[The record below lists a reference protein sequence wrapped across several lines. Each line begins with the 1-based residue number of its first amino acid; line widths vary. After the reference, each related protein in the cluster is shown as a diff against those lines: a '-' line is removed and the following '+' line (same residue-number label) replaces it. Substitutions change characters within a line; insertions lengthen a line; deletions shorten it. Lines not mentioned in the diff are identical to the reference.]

1 MANFVTK
8 EVGSI
13 KFGVMNPS
21 EIKKLSKVI
30 VKTPEIYDSDGYP
43 VRGGLMD
50 PEMGVLDP
58 GMGIKRFKLGAG
70 GYGCIRLSR
79 PVVHILYRN
88 HVYNFLRSTCGECGR
103 IALDEKKMAKF
114 KDKLKAVRK
123 EKNPTSSI
131 KLTREVVKA
140 SFTPKVCPHCAHPR
154 IKLNFVK
161 PQTYTEGATKSESR
175 RLWPTEIRERLEKI
189 PDEDVRMFGVDPDHS
204 RPEWMILTDL
214 LVPPIRVRPSITLET
229 GERSEDDLTH
239 KLSDVVRVNQRLLE
253 NINAGAPEIIIED
266 LWDLLQYHV
275 TTYFNNDIAGI
286 PPARHRT
293 RRQLKTLSQ
302 RLKGKQGIFRQNL
315 AGKRVNFCARSVI
328 SPDSH
333 IDINEVGVPSR
344 IAREITVPERVTEW
358 NIKWLKKLVKNEGG
372 YPAVRYVTTNEGG
385 RKKVTAES
393 VETILEEI
401 EPGYVADRTL
411 VDGDIVLFNRQPSLH
426 RMSMMGHRVKVVP
439 GETLRIN
446 PAVTIPYNADFDGDE
461 MNLHVPQ
468 TEEARAEAE
477 TLLLLQNQIVTPR
490 YGLSIIGAHED
501 SVLGCYYLTKDKY
514 FTKAEA
520 SALIT
525 GIGLDSELPKA
536 EKKEGSVELWNG
548 KQIFS
553 LLLPKDLNFETK
565 GKELKDGKTVKGKVI
580 IKNGELTRGLIDNS
594 LIGSEGGLLIHK
606 LYLDYGSDVAAKF
619 VNYVI
624 HLGLAVAKNV
634 GFTMSFNDFDISD
647 SLKKTIDKLLAE
659 TNTKAEKLIKDY
671 NSGKVQPYPG
681 KTVTETFETKMQHL
695 LSNPRSVLGEMIDKE
710 VDENTHLVNS
720 SKAGAGD
727 KVRNIVL
734 MSGFKG
740 QTDLRGERINFG
752 YEDRTIAHFE
762 KGDLG
767 PEAHGFISS
776 NYAEGLNAKEVFF
789 EAITGRDNF
798 MDTAMRT
805 PKSGYLYRRLA
816 NALQDLR
823 VTYDGTVRDG
833 SRKIIQFAFGGD
845 GIDVA
850 KSDGGKIVNE

>member
-1 MANFVTK
+1 MSNFVTK

-13 KFGVMNPS
+13 KFGLMNPS

-43 VRGGLMD
+43 VRSGLMD

-79 PVVHILYRN
+79 PVVHILYRT
-88 HVYNFLRSTCGECGR
+88 HVYNFLRGTCGECGR

-114 KDKLKAVRK
+114 KEKLKAVKK

-140 SFTPKVCPHCAHPR
+140 SSTPKVCPHCAHPR

-161 PQTYTEGATKSESR
+161 PQTYTEGENKSESR
-175 RLWPTEIRERLEKI
+175 RLWPTEVRERLEKI
-189 PDEDVRMFGVDPDHS
+189 PDDDVRMFGVDPDHA

-333 IDINEVGVPSR
+333 IDINEVGVPAR
-344 IAREITVPERVTEW
+344 IAKEITVPERVTEW
-358 NIKWLKKLVKNEGG
+358 NIKWIKELIKNEGG
-372 YPAVRYVTTNEGG
+372 YPAVRYIITNEGG
-385 RKKVTAES
+385 RKKITEES

-411 VDGDIVLFNRQPSLH
+411 IDGDIVLFNRQPSLH

-520 SALIT
+520 SELIT
-525 GIGLDSELPKA
+525 SIGLDTTLPKA
-536 EKKEGSVELWNG
+536 EKKDGSTELWNG

-565 GKELKDGKTVKGKVI
+565 GKELKGGKTVKGKVI

-606 LYLDYGSDVAAKF
+606 LYLDYGSDVAAEF
-619 VNYVI
+619 VNHVI
-624 HLGLAVAKNV
+624 HLGLAVAKKV

-647 SLKKTIDKLLAE
+647 SLKETIDKLLAE
-659 TNTKAEKLIKDY
+659 TNAKANKLIKDY
-671 NSGKVQPYPG
+671 NAGKIQPYPG
-681 KTVTETFETKMQHL
+681 KTVKETFETKMQHL
-695 LSNPRSVLGEMIDKE
+695 LSNPRSVLGEMIDQA
-710 VDENTHLVNS
+710 VDETTHLVNS

-776 NYAEGLNAKEVFF
+776 NYADGLNAKEVFF

-816 NALQDLR
+816 NALQDMR

-833 SRKIIQFAFGGD
+833 SRRIIQFAFGGD

-850 KSDGGKIVNE
+850 KSDGGKIINE

>member
-1 MANFVTK
+1 MSNFVTK

-13 KFGVMNPS
+13 KFGLMNPS

-43 VRGGLMD
+43 VRNGLMD

-79 PVVHILYRN
+79 PIVHILYRT
-88 HVYNFLRSTCGECGR
+88 HVYNFLRGTCSECGR
-103 IALDEKKMAKF
+103 IALDEKKRAKF
-114 KDKLKAVRK
+114 TDKLKAAKK
-123 EKNPTSSI
+123 EKNPTTLI

-140 SFTPKVCPHCAHPR
+140 SSTPKVCPHCSHPR

-161 PQTYTEGATKSESR
+161 PQTYTEGETKSESR
-175 RLWPTEIRERLEKI
+175 RIWPTEIRERLEKI
-189 PDEDVRMFGVDPDHS
+189 PDEDVRLFGVDPENA
-204 RPEWMILTDL
+204 RPEWMILTEL

-333 IDINEVGVPSR
+333 IDINEVGVPLR

-358 NIKWLKKLVKNEGG
+358 NINWIKELIKNQGN

-385 RKKVTAES
+385 RKKLTTES
-393 VETILEEI
+393 VETILEELV
-401 EPGYVADRTL
+401 PGYIADRTL

-501 SVLGCYYLTKDKY
+501 SVLGCYYLTKEKY
-514 FTKAEA
+514 FTKSEA
-520 SALIT
+520 AALVT
-525 GIGLDSELPKA
+525 SIGLDKELPKP
-536 EKKEGSVELWNG
+536 EKKDGSTELWNG

-553 LLLPKDLNFETK
+553 MILPKDLDFETK
-565 GKELKDGKTVKGKVI
+565 GKELKGGKTVKGKVV
-580 IKNGELTRGLIDNS
+580 IKKGELVKGLIDNS

-619 VNYVI
+619 VNHVI
-624 HLGLAVAKNV
+624 HLGLAVAKNI

-647 SLKKTIDKLLAE
+647 SLKKTIDKLLVD
-659 TNTKAEKLIKDY
+659 TNTKADKLIKEY
-671 NSGKVQPYPG
+671 NSGKIQPYPG
-681 KTVTETFETKMQHL
+681 KTVKETFEIKMQHL
-695 LSNPRSVLGEMIDKE
+695 LSNPRSELGEMIDNA

-720 SKAGAGD
+720 AKAGAGD

-752 YEDRTIAHFE
+752 YENRTIAHFE

-767 PEAHGFISS
+767 PDAHGFISS
-776 NYAEGLNAKEVFF
+776 NYADGLNAKEVFF

-833 SRKIIQFAFGGD
+833 SRRIVQFAFGGD

-850 KSDGGKIVNE
+850 KSDGGRIINE

>member
-1 MANFVTK
+1 MRNFVTK

-13 KFGVMNPS
+13 KFGLMNPS
-21 EIKKLSKVI
+21 DIKRLSKVI

-43 VRGGLMD
+43 VRNGLMD

-79 PVVHILYRN
+79 PIVHILYRT
-88 HVYNFLRSTCGECGR
+88 HVYSFLRGTCSECGR
-103 IALDEKKMAKF
+103 IALDEKKKAKF
-114 KDKLKAVRK
+114 KAKLKLAK
-123 EKNPTSSI
+123 QEKNPNTYKKVTRDII
-131 KLTREVVKA
+131 KA
-140 SFTPKVCPHCAHPR
+140 AATPKVCPHCAHPR

-161 PQTYTEGATKSESR
+161 PQTYTEGLKKSESR

-189 PDEDVRMFGVDPDHS
+189 PDEDVRIFGVDPDHA
-204 RPEWMILTDL
+204 RPEWMILTEL

-275 TTYFNNDIAGI
+275 TTYFNNNISGI

-293 RRQLKTLSQ
+293 RRQLKTLAQ

-315 AGKRVNFCARSVI
+315 SGKRVNFCARSVI

-333 IDINEVGVPSR
+333 IDINEVGVPTR

-358 NIKWLKKLVKNEGG
+358 NIKWISELIKNVNG
-372 YPAVRYVTTNEGG
+372 YPAVRYITTNEGG
-385 RKKVTAES
+385 RKKITDES
-393 VETILEEI
+393 VESILEEL
-401 EPGYVADRTL
+401 EPGYLADRTL
-411 VDGDIVLFNRQPSLH
+411 IDGDIVLFNRQPSLH

-501 SVLGCYYLTKDKY
+501 SVLGCYYLTKNRF

-520 SALIT
+520 SELIT
-525 GIGLDSELPKA
+525 SIGLDTTLPKP
-536 EKKEGSVELWNG
+536 EKKDGKIELWSG
-548 KQIFS
+548 SQIFS
-553 LLLPKDLNFETK
+553 LLLPKDLDFETK
-565 GKELKDGKTVKGKVI
+565 GKEFKNGKTVKGKVI
-580 IKNGELTRGLIDNS
+580 IKGGELVQGLIDNS

-606 LYLDYGSDVAAKF
+606 LYLDYGSDIASEF

-634 GFTMSFNDFDISD
+634 GLTMNFNDFDISD
-647 SLKKTIDKLLAE
+647 SVKKRINELLDD
-659 TNTKAEKLIKDY
+659 TNKKAEKLIKNY
-671 NSGKVQPYPG
+671 KAGKIEPYPG
-681 KTVTETFETKMQHL
+681 KTVTETFETKMQGL
-695 LSNPRSVLGEMIDKE
+695 LSNPRSVLGELIDNEVKE
-710 VDENTHLVNS
+710 TTHLVNS
-720 SKAGAGD
+720 AKAGAGD
-727 KVRNIVL
+727 KTRNIVL

-752 YEDRTIAHFE
+752 YDGRTIAHFE

-767 PEAHGFISS
+767 PDAHGFISS
-776 NYAEGLNAKEVFF
+776 NYANGLNAHEVFF
-789 EAITGRDNF
+789 ESITGRDNF

-805 PKSGYLYRRLA
+805 PKSGYLQRRLT

-823 VTYDGTVRDG
+823 VAYDGTVRDG
-833 SRKIIQFAFGGD
+833 SRRIIQFAFGGD

-850 KSDGGKIVNE
+850 KSDGGQIINE